1 VSVPRRE
8 VKDSVCW
15 ILTLSPKLVLPAQV
29 IESMTTGQPVV
40 CVLVVLAVV
49 LDVGLVGGGGP
60 KA

>member
-1 VSVPRRE
+1 MSSRTVS
-8 VKDSVCW
+8 SACLW
-15 ILTLSPKLVLPAQV
+15 ILTLSPTLVLPAQV

-40 CVLVVLAVV
+40 LVLLVLAVV